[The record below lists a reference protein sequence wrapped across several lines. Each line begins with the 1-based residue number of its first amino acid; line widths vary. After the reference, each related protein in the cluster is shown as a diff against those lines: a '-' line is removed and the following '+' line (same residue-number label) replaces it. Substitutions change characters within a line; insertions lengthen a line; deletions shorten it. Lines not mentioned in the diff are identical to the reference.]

1 MFFGTFD
8 YIILTLIFIFNI
20 GVLKYKII
28 KKRNWIL
35 YLIAFLLLGFIIP
48 FFSMGFEIDRAIEN
62 EIVID
67 NFTLLYTYFRFP
79 IWWFIGAIEIFILRK
94 NIKNKMIIE
103 S

>member
-35 YLIAFLLLGFIIP
+35 YLIAFLLLGFVIP
-48 FFSMGFEIDRAIEN
+48 FFSMAFEIYKATEN
-62 EIVID
+62 EPVID
-67 NFTLLYTYFRFP
+67 DFTLLYTYFRFP
-79 IWWFIGAIEIFILRK
+79 IW
-94 NIKNKMIIE
+94 
-103 S
+103 